1 MKNFLKVEKMLPKQ
15 RMITDTVYGHIPYS
29 GLEEKFLQ
37 SKIVNRLLFV
47 SQNALA
53 YFAFPSITTKRYIHS
68 MGTMHVV
75 SYMFKHAILNSTER
89 ISSQFLKQARRE
101 IKRLIKHYELDIDLR
116 TLQIDDKAL
125 LTFSAGRCA
134 KEQTTYLILLQA
146 LRLGGL
152 LHDVGHLPFS
162 HQTEYAM
169 KKLYEEVKKTQNPN
183 KEQKRFLQF
192 YEHYTQHGETVLHE
206 SIGYAYL
213 DMLFNVEVSSQSRT
227 STELVKLYYLL
238 VKNIL
243 DEVESSEFG
252 YGVLH
257 EFISSTIDADRI
269 DYINRDL
276 LASGYVS
283 SSSDLLRVAREAVL
297 IRYNNSYRLS
307 YFTSSLYDVEHVL
320 ETRFNLYKK
329 VFSTHHISRLDTLLE
344 KVITFL
350 SQKYLASPP
359 KEKKLYQTIAMMWK
373 VFDRRDRSKQLDLI
387 SQLDENW
394 LISLFKTEYFKIKY
408 QQVLSYEER
417 YYLAA
422 FEDILFGK
430 HIFVSHWGNLSEFYT
445 MLGFSKEERFRFRE
459 KFGALSDAQKRAL
472 EESLGRVLSAY
483 NHSDA
488 FYTYSIVS
496 LSVGIEKKFLLYDGE
511 KAIRIDEISTVRK
524 RLKTS
529 LSNSVPFFLF
539 SNQKKL
545 PETLKQAL
553 KEVVLKLFS

>member
-1 MKNFLKVEKMLPKQ
+1 MLLKQ
-15 RMITDTVYGHIPYS
+15 RIVPDTVYGHIPYS

-37 SKIVNRLLFV
+37 SKIVNRLLFI

-68 MGTMHVV
+68 LGTMHVA
-75 SYMFKHAILNSTER
+75 SYMFKHAILNSETKIR
-89 ISSQFLKQARRE
+89 TTFLKRARDE
-101 IKRLIKHYELDIDLR
+101 IKRLIKVHELNIDLDA
-116 TLQIDDKAL
+116 LQIDDKAL
-125 LTFSAGRCA
+125 MTFSVPLSP
-134 KEQTTYLILLQA
+134 KESMTYVVLLQA
-146 LRLGGL
+146 LRLVGL

-169 KKLYEEVKKTQNPN
+169 KKLYEEIKKIPKPN
-183 KEQKRFLQF
+183 KEQKRFLKF
-192 YEHYTQHGETVLHE
+192 YEQFTQNGKTVLHE

-213 DMLFNVEVSSQSRT
+213 DMLFNFEVLEQSR
-227 STELVKLYYLL
+227 SSKELVKLYYLL

-243 DEVESSEFG
+243 DEVESSKFC

-283 SSSDLLRVAREAVL
+283 SSSDLLRVAREAVI
-297 IRYNNSYRLS
+297 IRHNNRYRLS

-329 VFSTHHISRLDTLLE
+329 VFSTHKISRLDTLLE

-350 SQKYLASPP
+350 SKKYLASPP
-359 KEKKLYQTIAMMWK
+359 KDKKLYQTIAMMWK
-373 VFDRRDRSKQLDLI
+373 VFFQRNRNKQLDLI

-408 QQVLSYEER
+408 QRTLGYEER

-430 HIFVSHWGNLSEFYT
+430 NIFISHWANLSEFYT
-445 MLGFSKEERFRFRE
+445 VLGFSKEERFRFKE
-459 KFGALSDAQKRAL
+459 KFGALKEEQKKAL
-472 EESLGRVLSAY
+472 EQKLEMILARYRRDDTFYAY
-483 NHSDA
+483 H
-488 FYTYSIVS
+488 IVS
-496 LSVGIEKKFLLYDGE
+496 LSIGIEKKFLLYDGQ
-511 KAIRIDEISTVRK
+511 KAVQIDEISTVRK
-524 RLKTS
+524 RLLIS
-529 LSNSVPFFLF
+529 LSNTVPFFLF
-539 SNQKKL
+539 SNQETL
-545 PETLKQAL
+545 PEELRLAL
-553 KEVVLKLFS
+553 KEVVLELFS

>member
-1 MKNFLKVEKMLPKQ
+1 MLPKQ

-37 SKIVNRLLFV
+37 SKIVNRLLFI

-89 ISSQFLKQARRE
+89 ISAQFLKQARRE
-101 IKRLIKHYELDIDLR
+101 IKRLIKQYGLEIDLR
-116 TLQIDDKAL
+116 TLQIEDKAL
-125 LTFSAGRCA
+125 LTFSAGRSS

-169 KKLYEEVKKTQNPN
+169 KKLYDEIKKIPRPN
-183 KEQKRFLQF
+183 KEQKRFLAF
-192 YEHYTQHGETVLHE
+192 YEHYTQNGETVLHE

-213 DMLFNVEVSSQSRT
+213 DMLFNVEVSSQSR
-227 STELVKLYYLL
+227 SSKELVKLYYIL

-297 IRYNNSYRLS
+297 IRHNNSYRLS

-329 VFSTHHISRLDTLLE
+329 VFSTHNISRLDTLLE

-350 SQKYLASPP
+350 SQKYLSAPP

-373 VFDRRDRSKQLDLI
+373 VFEYRNRSKQLDLI

-408 QQVLSYEER
+408 QQVLSYQER

-430 HIFVSHWGNLSEFYT
+430 HVFVSHWGNLSEFYT

-472 EESLGRVLSAY
+472 GERLEMILMPY
-483 NHSDA
+483 NREDA
-488 FYTYSIVS
+488 FYAYSIVS
-496 LSVGIEKKFLLYDGE
+496 LSIGIEKKFLLYDGE
-511 KAIRIDEISTVRK
+511 KAVRIDEISTVRK
-524 RLKTS
+524 RLRTS

-539 SNQKKL
+539 SNQKTL
-545 PETLKQAL
+545 PEGLKRAL
-553 KEVVLKLFS
+553 KEAVLELFS